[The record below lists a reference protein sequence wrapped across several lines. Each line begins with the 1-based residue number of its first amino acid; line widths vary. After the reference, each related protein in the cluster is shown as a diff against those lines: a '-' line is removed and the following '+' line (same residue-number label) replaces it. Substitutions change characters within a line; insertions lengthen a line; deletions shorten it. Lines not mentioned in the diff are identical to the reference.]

1 MVGFDINEKINT
13 GRTSVRPTRQ
23 RILDAALVLFNERG
37 PDHVTTAEIARAVE
51 INEGNLYYH
60 FRTKEAL
67 FLALFARFEAD
78 ALAIVGKIDG
88 ADEAAAAT
96 YAGFLRL
103 WFSLVWDYRFLFR
116 DLVGLISSAP
126 ALVEP
131 VRTISAAMR
140 LAVGDIVARME
151 KAGLAVIPEEE
162 RSAVLTNLWIVSTY
176 WAAYLNL
183 QEGITEFGSQQLD
196 WGLEQVSS
204 LFRPYLSP
212 EAKAELEAMLIVEP

>member
-1 MVGFDINEKINT
+1 MKKINT

-88 ADEAAAAT
+88 ADEGAAAT

-196 WGLEQVSS
+196 WGLEQISS

-212 EAKAELEAMLIVEP
+212 EAKAELEAMLVVEP

>member
-1 MVGFDINEKINT
+1 MKKINT

-88 ADEAAAAT
+88 ADEGAAAT

-140 LAVGDIVARME
+140 LAVGDIISRME

-162 RSAVLTNLWIVSTY
+162 RPAVLTNLWIVSTY

-196 WGLEQVSS
+196 WGLEQISS

-212 EAKAELEAMLIVEP
+212 EAKAELEAMLVVEP

>member
-1 MVGFDINEKINT
+1 MKKINT

-23 RILDAALVLFNERG
+23 RVLDAALVLFNERG

-88 ADEAAAAT
+88 ADEGAAAT

-140 LAVGDIVARME
+140 LAVGDIISRME

-162 RSAVLTNLWIVSTY
+162 RPAVLTNLWIVSTY

-183 QEGITEFGSQQLD
+183 QEGVTEFGPQQLD
-196 WGLEQVSS
+196 WGLKQVSS

-212 EAKAELEAMLIVEP
+212 EAKAELEAMLVVEP

>member
-1 MVGFDINEKINT
+1 MKKINT

-151 KAGLAVIPEEE
+151 KAGLAVIPKEE

-196 WGLEQVSS
+196 WGLEQISS

-212 EAKAELEAMLIVEP
+212 EAKAELEAMLVVEP

>member
-1 MVGFDINEKINT
+1 MKKINT

-162 RSAVLTNLWIVSTY
+162 RPAVLTNLWIVSTY

-212 EAKAELEAMLIVEP
+212 EAKAELEAMLVVEP

>member
-1 MVGFDINEKINT
+1 M
-13 GRTSVRPTRQ
+13 
-23 RILDAALVLFNERG
+23 LFNERG

-140 LAVGDIVARME
+140 LAVGDIISRME

-162 RSAVLTNLWIVSTY
+162 RPAVLTNLWIVSTY

-183 QEGITEFGSQQLD
+183 QEGVTEFGPQQLD
-196 WGLEQVSS
+196 WGLKQVSS

-212 EAKAELEAMLIVEP
+212 EAKAELEAILVAEP

>member
-1 MVGFDINEKINT
+1 MKKSST
-13 GRTSVRPTRQ
+13 GRTAARPTRQ
-23 RILDAALVLFNERG
+23 RILDAALTLFNERG

-67 FLALFARFEAD
+67 VLALFARFEAD

-88 ADEAAAAT
+88 ADEGAAAT

-116 DLVGLISSAP
+116 DLVGLVSSAP

-151 KAGLAVIPEEE
+151 KAGLAAIPEEE
-162 RSAVLTNLWIVSTY
+162 RPAVLTNLWIVSTY
-176 WAAYLNL
+176 WASYLNL
-183 QEGITEFGSQQLD
+183 QEGITEFGPLQLD
-196 WGLEQVSS
+196 WGLKQVSS

-212 EAKAELEAMLIVEP
+212 EAKAELEALLVGEP

>member
-1 MVGFDINEKINT
+1 MKKINT

-88 ADEAAAAT
+88 ADEGAAAT

-196 WGLEQVSS
+196 WGLEQISS

>member
-1 MVGFDINEKINT
+1 MKKINT

-140 LAVGDIVARME
+140 LAIGDIVARME

-162 RSAVLTNLWIVSTY
+162 RPAVLTNLWIVSTY

-212 EAKAELEAMLIVEP
+212 EAKAELEAMLVVEP

>member
-1 MVGFDINEKINT
+1 MKKSKAGRTT
-13 GRTSVRPTRQ
+13 GRPSPTKQ
-23 RILDAALVLFNERG
+23 RILAAALQLFNERG

-67 FLALFARFEAD
+67 VLALFALFEAD
-78 ALAIVGKIDG
+78 ALAIVSKIDA

-96 YAGFLRL
+96 YTGFLRL
-103 WFSLVWDYRFLFR
+103 WFSLVWNYRFLFR
-116 DLVGLISSAP
+116 DLVGLVSSAP

-131 VRTISAAMR
+131 VRGISAAMH
-140 LAVGDIVARME
+140 LAVDDIVSRME
-151 KAGLAVIPEEE
+151 RAGLAEIPEGE
-162 RSAVLTNLWIVSTY
+162 RAPLLANLWIVSTY

-183 QEGITEFGSQQLD
+183 QEGVTEFGPQQLD
-196 WGLEQVSS
+196 WGLRQVSS

-212 EAKAELEAMLIVEP
+212 LATSELETMLVVDP

>member
-1 MVGFDINEKINT
+1 MKKINT

-212 EAKAELEAMLIVEP
+212 EAKIELEAMLVLEP

>member
-1 MVGFDINEKINT
+1 MKKINT

-196 WGLEQVSS
+196 WGLEQISS

-212 EAKAELEAMLIVEP
+212 EAKAELEAILVAEP

>member
-1 MVGFDINEKINT
+1 MKKINT

-131 VRTISAAMR
+131 VQTISAAMR

-196 WGLEQVSS
+196 WGLEQISS

-212 EAKAELEAMLIVEP
+212 EAKAELEAMLVVEP

>member
-1 MVGFDINEKINT
+1 MKKINT

-176 WAAYLNL
+176 WTAYLNL

-196 WGLEQVSS
+196 WGLEQISS

-212 EAKAELEAMLIVEP
+212 EAKAELEAMLVVEP

>member
-1 MVGFDINEKINT
+1 MKKINT

-162 RSAVLTNLWIVSTY
+162 RPAVLTNLWIVSTY

-196 WGLEQVSS
+196 WGLEQISS

-212 EAKAELEAMLIVEP
+212 EAKAELEAMLVVEP

>member
-1 MVGFDINEKINT
+1 MKKINT

-212 EAKAELEAMLIVEP
+212 EAKAELEAMLVVEP

>member
-1 MVGFDINEKINT
+1 MKKINT

-196 WGLEQVSS
+196 WGLEQISS

-212 EAKAELEAMLIVEP
+212 EAKIELEAMLVVEP

>member
-1 MVGFDINEKINT
+1 MKKINT

-23 RILDAALVLFNERG
+23 KILDAALVLFNERG

>member
-1 MVGFDINEKINT
+1 MKKINT

-196 WGLEQVSS
+196 WGLEQISS
-204 LFRPYLSP
+204 LFS
-212 EAKAELEAMLIVEP
+212 

>member
-1 MVGFDINEKINT
+1 MKKINT

-23 RILDAALVLFNERG
+23 RVLDAALVLFNERG

-88 ADEAAAAT
+88 ADEGAAAT

-162 RSAVLTNLWIVSTY
+162 RPAVLTNLWIVSTY

-196 WGLEQVSS
+196 WGLEQISS

-212 EAKAELEAMLIVEP
+212 EAKAELEAMLVVEP

>member
-1 MVGFDINEKINT
+1 MKKINT

-23 RILDAALVLFNERG
+23 RVLDAALVLFNERG

-196 WGLEQVSS
+196 WGLEQISS

-212 EAKAELEAMLIVEP
+212 EAKAELEAMLVVEP

>member
-1 MVGFDINEKINT
+1 MKKINT

-140 LAVGDIVARME
+140 LAVGDIISRME

-162 RSAVLTNLWIVSTY
+162 RPAVLTNLWIVSTY

-183 QEGITEFGSQQLD
+183 QEGVTEFGPQQLD
-196 WGLEQVSS
+196 WGLKQVSS

-212 EAKAELEAMLIVEP
+212 EAKAELEAILVAEP